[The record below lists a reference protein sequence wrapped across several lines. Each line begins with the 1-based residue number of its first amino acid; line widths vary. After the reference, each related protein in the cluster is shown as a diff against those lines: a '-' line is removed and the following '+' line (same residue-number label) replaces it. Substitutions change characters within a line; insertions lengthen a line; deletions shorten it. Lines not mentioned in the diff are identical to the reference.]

1 MGNLTELHEEMLKQ
15 AAENEKMQETVN
27 VLVKYASY
35 AEELLEERFGEDY
48 TADDVEKLAEALID
62 NDLAVEA
69 EQEKVAEY
77 DELGRI
83 MARGFLN
90 ELEQGQEEG

>member
-1 MGNLTELHEEMLKQ
+1 MGNLTQLHEEMLKE
-15 AAENEKMQETVN
+15 AAEQAEIQENVN
-27 VLVKYASY
+27 ILVKYASY
-35 AEELLEERFGEDY
+35 AEELLEEKFGDDY

-90 ELEQGQEEG
+90 ELEQGQEG